1 MSLLA
6 IGLAAALAGGI
17 LLIAFGMAMAVS
29 PRQTDL
35 LEARLAQFA
44 EAGRAPATLTEVEM
58 SLPLFDRVMRP
69 FLDKI
74 GNRLNRNA
82 GQGSTDALQEKLN
95 LAGRPWGLNAS
106 GFLAL
111 RLLSMLLFTAIGL
124 ALSLLGALAM
134 PVFAVV
140 PAGGLILGYLA
151 PQMVVAR
158 RIKKRQKEILMAL
171 PSALDLLTISV
182 EAGLSFD
189 AALTRVVDKYNNE
202 FSRELT
208 IMLNEV
214 RLGRPRLEA
223 LDDVGRRCKVEELS
237 NFIQAI
243 IQSEQLGVGVANVLR
258 IQSEEIRRKRR
269 QRAEEQGQKAPLKML
284 FPMVGCIFPTLF
296 IVLLGPAVI
305 EVAHQF
311 GSGGGG

>member
-1 MSLLA
+1 MSPLA
-6 IGLAAALAGGI
+6 IGLAAAVAAGI
-17 LLIAFGMAMAVS
+17 LLIFVGLAMAVS

-44 EAGRAPATLTEVEM
+44 EAGRAPATLAEVEM
-58 SLPLFDRVMRP
+58 SLPLFDRVFRP
-69 FLDKI
+69 FLDKV
-74 GNRLNRNA
+74 GHRLNRNA
-82 GQGSTDALQEKLN
+82 GAGSTDALQEKLN
-95 LAGRPWGLNAS
+95 LAGRPWGLTAS

-111 RLLSMLLFTAIGL
+111 RLLCMLFFTAIGFAL
-124 ALSLLGALAM
+124 ALFGALTM
-134 PVFAVV
+134 PLLVVV
-140 PAGGLILGYLA
+140 PAAGLILGYLG

-158 RIKKRQKEILMAL
+158 RIKKRQKEILLAL

-189 AALTRVVDKYNNE
+189 SALTRVVEKYNNA
-202 FSRELT
+202 FSRELS

-311 GSGGGG
+311 GSGG

>member
-6 IGLAAALAGGI
+6 IGLAAALGGGI
-17 LLIAFGMAMAVS
+17 LLIAFGLAMRVS
-29 PRQTDL
+29 PRQGDL

-44 EAGRAPATLTEVEM
+44 EAGRAPATLAEVEM
-58 SLPLFDRVMRP
+58 SLPLFDRVVRP
-69 FLDKI
+69 FLDKV

-82 GQGSTDALQEKLN
+82 SQGGTDALQEKLN

-111 RLLSMLLFTAIGL
+111 RLLSMLLFTAVGL
-124 ALSLLGALAM
+124 ALAVLGALTM
-134 PVFAVV
+134 PLFAIV
-140 PAGGLILGYLA
+140 PVGGLILGYLA

-158 RIKKRQKEILMAL
+158 RIKKRQKEILLAL

-311 GSGGGG
+311 GAGG

>member
-82 GQGSTDALQEKLN
+82 GKGSTDALQEKLN

-158 RIKKRQKEILMAL
+158 RLKKRQKEILMAL

-311 GSGGGG
+311 GSGGGS

>member
-1 MSLLA
+1 M
-6 IGLAAALAGGI
+6 
-17 LLIAFGMAMAVS
+17 S
-29 PRQTDL
+29 PRQGDL

-44 EAGRAPATLTEVEM
+44 EAGRAPATLAEVEM
-58 SLPLFDRVMRP
+58 SLPLFDRVVRP
-69 FLDKI
+69 FLDQI

-111 RLLSMLLFTAIGL
+111 RLLSMLLFTALGL
-124 ALSLLGALAM
+124 ALALFGALAM
-134 PVFAVV
+134 PLFAVV
-140 PAGGLILGYLA
+140 PLGGLILGYLA
-151 PQMVVAR
+151 R
-158 RIKKRQKEILMAL
+158 RWLSPAIKKRQKEILLAL

-202 FSRELT
+202 FSHELT

-311 GSGGGG
+311 GSGG